1 MLFYLSI
8 IYKRNTE
15 MKRRLAREYAFKLI
29 YENGVQT
36 EKEAAQLIADT
47 AEAQEFEP
55 DEYIVRTV
63 RGVGEKREELDA
75 LISENAKGWKLERL
89 SLASLSIMR
98 LAVYEMLYVEDVPF
112 SVAINEAVE
121 LAKTYDHDKS
131 PKFING
137 ILNAI
142 AEQKG
147 LKAPKKEDNN

>member
-1 MLFYLSI
+1 
-8 IYKRNTE
+8 
-15 MKRRLAREYAFKLI
+15 
-29 YENGVQT
+29 
-36 EKEAAQLIADT
+36 
-47 AEAQEFEP
+47 
-55 DEYIVRTV
+55 
-63 RGVGEKREELDA
+63 
-75 LISENAKGWKLERL
+75 
-89 SLASLSIMR
+89 MR

>member
-1 MLFYLSI
+1 
-8 IYKRNTE
+8 

-29 YENGVQT
+29 YELGVQT
-36 EKEAAQLIADT
+36 DKEAAQLISDT

-55 DEYIVRTV
+55 DDYIVKAV
-63 RGVGEKREELDA
+63 RGVGERIEELDA

-98 LAVYEMLYVEDVPF
+98 LAVYEMLYVDDVPF

-142 AEQKG
+142 AEKKG
-147 LKAPKKEDNN
+147 LKTSAKVKKEEIN